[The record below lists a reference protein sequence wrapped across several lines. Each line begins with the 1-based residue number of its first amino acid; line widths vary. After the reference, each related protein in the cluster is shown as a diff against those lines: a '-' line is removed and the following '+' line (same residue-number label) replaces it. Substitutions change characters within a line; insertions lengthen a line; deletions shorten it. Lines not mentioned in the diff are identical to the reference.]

1 MRSNYLHLYS
11 NFHIQNLLDFINGT
25 CETITRRNMNLGGQ
39 SLRSPLIKF
48 AWEQQENQ
56 AGNTKA
62 IFQDTKINLTLLS
75 FCYLISGKCSS
86 LIRNLILQIFEN
98 GVSKYL

>member
-62 IFQDTKINLTLLS
+62 IFQDTKINLTLFVIILLS
-75 FCYLISGKCSS
+75 N
-86 LIRNLILQIFEN
+86 IRKVQFINQKLDTANF
-98 GVSKYL
+98 